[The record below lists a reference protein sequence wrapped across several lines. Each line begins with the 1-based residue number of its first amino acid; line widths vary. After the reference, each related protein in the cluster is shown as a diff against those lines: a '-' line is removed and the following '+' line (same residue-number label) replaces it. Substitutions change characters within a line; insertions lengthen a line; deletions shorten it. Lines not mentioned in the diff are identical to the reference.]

1 MKEAI
6 REKTK
11 RAAMQARDSINSGS
25 TVTHANEIFNGIA
38 GFYLSHSGKRDFMR
52 LVNFYAD
59 N

>member
-1 MKEAI
+1 MNI

-11 RAAMQARDSINSGS
+11 QAAIKAREALNMGCSVRAANEEFNS
-25 TVTHANEIFNGIA
+25 IA
-38 GFYLSHSGKRDFMR
+38 GFYLSHSGKRDFIK